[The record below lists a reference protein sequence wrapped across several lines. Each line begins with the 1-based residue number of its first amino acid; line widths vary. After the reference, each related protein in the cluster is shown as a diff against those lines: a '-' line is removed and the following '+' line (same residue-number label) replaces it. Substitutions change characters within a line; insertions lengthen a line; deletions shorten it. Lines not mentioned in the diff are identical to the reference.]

1 MNSRHPLALDGEL
14 PAEADAFS
22 APDALHAP
30 MPHGTL
36 RECVEQVMER
46 YFAHLEGES
55 VSHLYTMVLAEVE
68 APLLGVV
75 MRNVDGN
82 QTRAAE
88 LLGLNRG
95 TLRKKLKQYDLI

>member
-1 MNSRHPLALDGEL
+1 MNSRQPLDLDGNAPLEVESL
-14 PAEADAFS
+14 HMAEQS
-22 APDALHAP
+22 SQV
-30 MPHGTL
+30 TL

-46 YFAHLEGES
+46 YFTHLEGES

-68 APLLGVV
+68 APLLDVV
-75 MRNVDGN
+75 MRHVEGN

>member
-1 MNSRHPLALDGEL
+1 MNSRQPLDLDGNSPLEVESL
-14 PAEADAFS
+14 HMAEQS
-22 APDALHAP
+22 SQV
-30 MPHGTL
+30 TL

-46 YFAHLEGES
+46 YFTHLEGES

-68 APLLGVV
+68 APLLDVV
-75 MRNVDGN
+75 MRHVEGN